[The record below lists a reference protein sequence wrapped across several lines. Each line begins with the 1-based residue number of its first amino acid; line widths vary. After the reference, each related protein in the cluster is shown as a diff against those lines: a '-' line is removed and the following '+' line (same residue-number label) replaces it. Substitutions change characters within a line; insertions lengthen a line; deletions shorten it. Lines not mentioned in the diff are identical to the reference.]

1 MLFVSSTVYDWFF
14 ESKFIRRFIQNVSRD
29 FMFNSVALVFF
40 FLCVVG
46 DEFLVAKIIESSFKK
61 LLNLDIHKREYP
73 GFVPVFIL

>member
-1 MLFVSSTVYDWFF
+1 MTDSLRANLYVGSYKTYQEILFLT
-14 ESKFIRRFIQNVSRD
+14 VSR
-29 FMFNSVALVFF
+29 LCF

-46 DEFLVAKIIESSFKK
+46 DEFLVAKIRESSFQK